1 MGKICCRERPMVFRW
16 FWTVFLIFLNINL
29 FNGFSVDKYFE
40 FILMEMLGGSP
51 SAYPTDKSAIQQD
64 LLRKGIWFLAES
76 AFWMVRQVVL
86 VTKLTAMIIQIRLMP
101 LLKLTHPWITAGR
114 RRIAAINYSI
124 TILYLLW
131 SLIICKH
138 WLKTSLIY
146 NVAEH
151 TRQYLWQEFL
161 QQAMELFAVL
171 PHYPS
176 LFDSTKGYPGKV
188 NMISIYGIVN
198 TLYYIQY

>member
-64 LLRKGIWFLAES
+64 LLHVRKGIWFLWIAES
-76 AFWMVRQVVL
+76 AFWLVRQVVL
-86 VTKLTAMIIQIRLMP
+86 VMKLTAMIIQIRLMP

-151 TRQYLWQEFL
+151 IHGNICGKNSYNKLWSCLLCYHIIPPCLTAPRAIPER
-161 QQAMELFAVL
+161 
-171 PHYPS
+171 
-176 LFDSTKGYPGKV
+176 
-188 NMISIYGIVN
+188 
-198 TLYYIQY
+198 